1 MPKQSKYTPPS
12 VQVFKRL
19 MGNRLAVAG
28 LVVIIFAIVISLLGY
43 GITPD
48 HTPNAN
54 DGSVQMQ
61 KKTPGFSVT
70 ILKSH
75 KRRAIKKQN
84 FLEFLI
90 SGQES
95 QYKTQPIKSY
105 SITGNTLFS
114 VPYIREKK
122 TNEDPLVLITCPVH
136 NRVSDAFPYDS
147 LKNYIVRNDTVVYLD
162 INQQI
167 QSISFEELKQTF
179 EENNIEERTYW
190 LGTDRSGRDFLS
202 RLILGTRVSLGI
214 GFVAVLIS
222 LILGIGFGA
231 VSGFFGGRIDAL
243 ISWLMQ
249 VVWSIPGIMLVIVI
263 TLALGDE
270 SDKNAYITFIAVGL
284 TMWVEIARVVRGQ
297 MMVLKEKL
305 FVHSARAF
313 GLSNTRIIF
322 YHIMPNMW
330 GAIIVTATANFAAA
344 IIIEAGLSFLGL
356 GVQLPTPSWGMMI
369 KESFSIIGTSNSWHL
384 VVFPSVAISVLVLA
398 FNLLGNG
405 LSDAMSINNHQYSN

>member
-1 MPKQSKYTPPS
+1 MPTKDRYTPPS
-12 VQVFKRL
+12 MQVLRRL
-19 MGNRLAVAG
+19 MKNKLAVFG
-28 LVVIIFAIVISLLGY
+28 LSVIVFAFVISLLGY

-48 HTPNAN
+48 STPDAN
-54 DGSVQMQ
+54 DGAVEIQ
-61 KKTPGFSVT
+61 KRTPGFSIT
-70 ILKSH
+70 ILKIH
-75 KRRAIKKQN
+75 KRREVEKQN
-84 FLEFLI
+84 FFQFLI

-95 QYKTQPIKSY
+95 KYTTKPIKSY
-105 SITGNTLFS
+105 TIEGNKLFS
-114 VPYIREKK
+114 VPYVRAKK
-122 TNEDPLVLITCPVH
+122 TNESPLVLITCPVH
-136 NRVSDAFPYDS
+136 TRVSDAFPYDS
-147 LKNYIVRNDTVVYLD
+147 LKNYIVRNDTVIYLD
-162 INQQI
+162 IHQKI
-167 QSISFEELKQTF
+167 QTISFETLKQTF

-231 VSGFFGGRIDAL
+231 TSGFFGGTVDTV

-249 VVWSIPGIMLVIVI
+249 VVWSIPGIMLVIAI
-263 TLALGDE
+263 TLSLGDK
-270 SDKNAYITFIAVGL
+270 SDKNTYVTFIAVGL

-305 FVHSARAF
+305 FVQSARAF

-322 YHIMPNMW
+322 YHIMPNMR
-330 GAIIVTATANFAAA
+330 GPIIVTATANFAAA
-344 IIIEAGLSFLGL
+344 IIIEAGLGFLGL

-369 KESFSIIGTSNSWHL
+369 KESFDIIGTTNSWHL
-384 VVFPSVAISVLVLA
+384 VIFPSVAISTLVLG

-405 LSDAMSINNHQYSN
+405 INDAMSINNQHIN